1 MRRQYVLDG
10 PLDAPV
16 LALPS
21 SLGTTIELWSPN
33 VPYWSESFRVLR
45 YNQAGRDSVA
55 ALGRDFLDL
64 LNDLGLARIS
74 LCGLSL
80 GGATAMWVAAN
91 APERIDRL
99 VLASTSAR
107 FGEPEPWLERA
118 AVVRAQGLEPIADGI
133 VGRWFTPGA
142 PPEVVA
148 RFRQQL
154 VATPRETYAACCEA
168 LAGWDFR
175 ERLAGIRLP
184 TLVVAAAEDSSTPR
198 DQAQLIADG
207 IDGAALV
214 VLSDAAHLANVE
226 RAEAFSTLVAEH
238 LAPAE
243 VV

>member
-1 MRRQYVLDG
+1 MRLHYVLNG
-10 PLDAPV
+10 PPDAPV

-21 SLGTTIELWSPN
+21 SLGTSIELWSPN
-33 VPYWSESFRVLR
+33 LPFWSESFRVLR
-45 YNQAGRDSVA
+45 YNQGGRDSVY
-55 ALGRDFLDL
+55 ALGHDFLDL
-64 LNDLGLARIS
+64 LNELGLARVS

-91 APERIDRL
+91 APQRIDRL

-118 AVVRAQGLEPIADGI
+118 AVVRVQGLEPIADGI
-133 VGRWFTPGA
+133 VGRWFTPEA

-148 RFRQQL
+148 RFRQEL

-175 ERLAGIRLP
+175 DRLAGVRVP
-184 TLVVAAAEDSSTPR
+184 TLVVAAAEDSSTPA

-207 IDGAALV
+207 IDDATLV
-214 VLSDAAHLANVE
+214 VLPDAAHLANVE
-226 RAEAFSTLVAEH
+226 RPEAFSRLVAEH